1 MILGLSSFLIGATVA
16 AWYKK
21 HVIDSGDDNKND
33 EDYD

>member
-1 MILGLSSFLIGATVA
+1 MILGLSSFLIGVTVA

-21 HVIDSGDDNKND
+21 HVVDSDDDNEND